1 MLRTRRCSFPDVEGS
16 TPEHQAQPEDS
27 EAEDSHNGGFLP
39 PVGLG
44 APVGEAAQEWQEPH
58 YQAGGYNARYRHQ
71 RHWGTQD
78 L

>member
-1 MLRTRRCSFPDVEGS
+1 MLRKRRCSFPDVEGR

-44 APVGEAAQEWQEPH
+44 APVGEAAQE
-58 YQAGGYNARYRHQ
+58 
-71 RHWGTQD
+71 
-78 L
+78 